1 MKPYYY
7 IDSANAN
14 VRRNKHHT
22 LESAVKDAEFM
33 AESYPGISFEVL
45 QVVAISST
53 PKPNATT
60 FYLDRATE

>member
-14 VRRNKHHT
+14 VCRTKYRT

-33 AESYPGISFEVL
+33 AELHPGISFEVL